1 MIIQFIVSLFA
12 TLSFAELFGAPK
24 KELFFCG
31 LTGAIGWV
39 VYVIGLNSNMGTVLA
54 NLTATFA
61 LTVFSRILSA
71 IRRNPVTVYLIAGIF
86 PLVHGANL
94 RYLCSLMEQELSRG
108 KGMILVSPEYA
119 NYASVM
125 EMLRTGSK
133 YPLLHARA
141 DGNEEAEEVERREI
155 FLGLLE

>member
-1 MIIQFIVSLFA
+1 MNFCRSTA
-12 TLSFAELFGAPK
+12 ASTAAGCGRRSPKGDPGEHSAGSRGKSPLSVQPNGAELP
-24 KELFFCG
+24 
-31 LTGAIGWV
+31 
-39 VYVIGLNSNMGTVLA
+39 
-54 NLTATFA
+54 
-61 LTVFSRILSA
+61 
-71 IRRNPVTVYLIAGIF
+71 
-86 PLVHGANL
+86 
-94 RYLCSLMEQELSRG
+94 RG

>member
-1 MIIQFIVSLFA
+1 MFRCICRSRNICGSLLRSRGERFRSI
-12 TLSFAELFGAPK
+12 LQ
-24 KELFFCG
+24 
-31 LTGAIGWV
+31 
-39 VYVIGLNSNMGTVLA
+39 NSCM
-54 NLTATFA
+54 NLCRFTAAFTA
-61 LTVFSRILSA
+61 AGSSRTNA
-71 IRRNPVTVYLIAGIF
+71 YQEIREKF

-94 RYLCSLMEQELSRG
+94 RYLCSLMEQELPRG

>member
-1 MIIQFIVSLFA
+1 MFRCICRSRNICGSLLRSRGERFRSILQNSCMNLCRFTA
-12 TLSFAELFGAPK
+12 G
-24 KELFFCG
+24 
-31 LTGAIGWV
+31 
-39 VYVIGLNSNMGTVLA
+39 VYGSWKQPDERLQE
-54 NLTATFA
+54 
-61 LTVFSRILSA
+61 
-71 IRRNPVTVYLIAGIF
+71 IREKF

>member
-1 MIIQFIVSLFA
+1 M
-12 TLSFAELFGAPK
+12 
-24 KELFFCG
+24 
-31 LTGAIGWV
+31 
-39 VYVIGLNSNMGTVLA
+39 
-54 NLTATFA
+54 
-61 LTVFSRILSA
+61 
-71 IRRNPVTVYLIAGIF
+71 
-86 PLVHGANL
+86 
-94 RYLCSLMEQELSRG
+94 
-108 KGMILVSPEYA
+108 SPEYA